1 MIRNDRQYRITKAQ
15 AERFAKA
22 MRTLPSELERTD
34 IHPLFK
40 KAQVE
45 ALKSQYDELCDEV
58 AEYETLKSG
67 SAQQLHV
74 KSFDELPRVLIQ
86 ARVAVGLSQKGLAE
100 RLGLKEQQIQRYE
113 ATAYSTASL
122 SRIGEVVDALG
133 IQIEHQVLVQRSNP
147 TFAKLLSQL
156 GRVGLPR
163 DFVLGKLLSEEIV
176 DSIETEQKDKN
187 SDTIALRAG
196 SAIGNLFGW
205 SADAIF
211 GSTPLSIDEKLLA
224 DVRFKF
230 SQNTNKKKIS
240 AYTLYAILL
249 GQYLLDATSHLKTK
263 RVPFHAD
270 DVREAILKRSGVL
283 SFEAALEYVWSLGIP
298 VLPLNDSGMFH
309 GACLRV
315 DGRNVIILKQVTRS
329 SARWL
334 TDLIHELKHASQD
347 PDKKEFTVIDE
358 AESAKDWLN
367 SPEEQEAIQ
376 FAAEVSL
383 NGRAEEL
390 AKLCVDAAK
399 GNVRHLKS
407 VVPHVAT
414 KEKVPVGSL
423 ANYMAYRLSL
433 QDINW
438 WGAANNLQL
447 THESPW
453 ESARDMLMSKVDLTR
468 LNVNDRGLLLRA
480 LS

>member
-1 MIRNDRQYRITKAQ
+1 
-15 AERFAKA
+15 
-22 MRTLPSELERTD
+22 
-34 IHPLFK
+34 
-40 KAQVE
+40 
-45 ALKSQYDELCDEV
+45 
-58 AEYETLKSG
+58 
-67 SAQQLHV
+67 
-74 KSFDELPRVLIQ
+74 
-86 ARVAVGLSQKGLAE
+86 
-100 RLGLKEQQIQRYE
+100 
-113 ATAYSTASL
+113 
-122 SRIGEVVDALG
+122 
-133 IQIEHQVLVQRSNP
+133 
-147 TFAKLLSQL
+147 
-156 GRVGLPR
+156 
-163 DFVLGKLLSEEIV
+163 
-176 DSIETEQKDKN
+176 
-187 SDTIALRAG
+187 
-196 SAIGNLFGW
+196 
-205 SADAIF
+205 
-211 GSTPLSIDEKLLA
+211 
-224 DVRFKF
+224 
-230 SQNTNKKKIS
+230 
-240 AYTLYAILL
+240 
-249 GQYLLDATSHLKTK
+249 
-263 RVPFHAD
+263 
-270 DVREAILKRSGVL
+270 
-283 SFEAALEYVWSLGIP
+283 VWSLGIP